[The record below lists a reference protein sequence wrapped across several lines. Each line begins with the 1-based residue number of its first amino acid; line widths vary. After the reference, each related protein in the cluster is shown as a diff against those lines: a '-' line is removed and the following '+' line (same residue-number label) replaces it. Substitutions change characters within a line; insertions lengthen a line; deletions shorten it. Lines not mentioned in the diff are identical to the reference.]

1 MYIQQVK
8 GGFRFFES
16 YIDPL
21 TRIRKRTSIT
31 LDRNTT
37 KTRKEAA
44 DLLARKIQTLT
55 DPQRL
60 KTTQALSVKAVCDAW
75 VKYQAE
81 NYKEQTA
88 IINQSEANVLL
99 TIIDGK
105 IAVDQLTARYINTVI
120 SQSGRAASWKNA
132 RVHSVKKIINW
143 AYKMDYVP
151 DKSWLDK
158 LVMYKDDAAARR
170 QYKYMEEDELKKVLA
185 VMSDRD
191 RLITQVLAL
200 SGMRIGELI
209 SLKTA
214 NVDLDKRVIHIVE
227 TYSPAAKKDTTAK
240 TDSSNRDIY
249 IQDEL
254 LAVLKHVFP
263 GPVYYFGH
271 VRYKQYNDALKAATK
286 QTIGRE
292 LSTHAMRHTH
302 IALLAAAQVPL
313 DVASR
318 RVGHKNIDITRNIY
332 FHVTE
337 KLKKSD
343 ENYLDRARLINATA

>member
-37 KTRKEAA
+37 KSRKEAA

-60 KTTQALSVKAVCDAW
+60 KTNQTLSVRAVCDAW
-75 VKYQAE
+75 IKYQFD
-81 NYKEQTA
+81 NFKEQTGLTC
-88 IINQSEANVLL
+88 QSEANVLL
-99 TIIDGK
+99 RLIDGK
-105 IAVDQLTARYINTVI
+105 IAVDQLTARYVNTVI
-120 SQSGRAASWKNA
+120 AQSGRSPCWKNV
-132 RVHSVKKIINW
+132 RVHTVKKIINW

-158 LVMYKDDAAARR
+158 LALYKDDAAARR

-209 SLKTA
+209 ALKTD
-214 NVDLDKRVIHIVE
+214 NVDLEKRVIHIIE
-227 TYSPAAKKDTTAK
+227 THSPATKKDSTAK
-240 TDSSNRDIY
+240 TETSNRDIY

-254 LAVLKHVFP
+254 LAVLRHVFP
-263 GPVYYFGH
+263 GPVYFFGNI
-271 VRYKQYNDALKAATK
+271 RYKQYNDALKAATRK
-286 QTIGRE
+286 TINRE
-292 LSTHAMRHTH
+292 LTTHAMRHTH

-332 FHVTE
+332 FHVTA
-337 KLKKSD
+337 KLKQSD